1 MPEGFKLYD
10 YRGLTYQWRVGEQ
23 PDGAVEHKERAV
35 STKQRTPRNK
45 GAQASGDRK
54 R

>member
-1 MPEGFKLYD
+1 MPDDMILWD
-10 YRGLTYQWRVGEQ
+10 YRGHTYQWRVGEQ
-23 PDGAVEHKERAV
+23 PEGAVPHKGRHV
-35 STKQRTPRNK
+35 TTKQRTPRNK